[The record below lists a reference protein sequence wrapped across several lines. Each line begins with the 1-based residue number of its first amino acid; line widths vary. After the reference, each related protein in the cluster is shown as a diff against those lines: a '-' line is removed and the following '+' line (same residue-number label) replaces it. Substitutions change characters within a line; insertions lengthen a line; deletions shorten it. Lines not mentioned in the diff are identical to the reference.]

1 MCGLK
6 ARNAATKTRSTP
18 TFMKHNTPDSKPR
31 SRREF
36 IKTSALAAGA
46 ITFGVPALVR
56 GQNLNSKVN
65 IAGVGINGKGASDIE
80 ACAKEN
86 IVAICDVDE
95 NRSADKVAKYPGVRF
110 FTDYRKML
118 EEMGSSI
125 DAVNIATPDHTH
137 AVIASAAMR
146 LGKHVYCQKPLTQTI
161 YEARFLRDLARE
173 HKIISQMGNHGS
185 AADGLR
191 RAVEV
196 IQSGI
201 IGHAKEVHVW
211 TNRPIWPQ
219 GLPRPK
225 GADPIPQGLDW
236 DLWIG
241 TAPMRPF
248 KKDVYHLFNWRGW
261 MDFGTGALGD
271 MACHTVNMPYR
282 ALRFGAPSSVEAET
296 SVMNGDSYPLSSR
309 IRFEFPARGT
319 ATDQKEANVIP
330 ATTLWWYDGGKP
342 KAGDPYRHDESCK
355 PAKEITADVAA
366 FRGEVPRAGCLIIG
380 EKGQIFSPDDYGAEF
395 FIKLNDEK
403 SFTSYKN
410 HPAVK
415 EIPQSIPRNPFKSG
429 DGQHLEWI
437 AAIKENKP
445 EQCYSRFDIA
455 AELTEIMLLGCVAIH
470 VGKKIE
476 WDSAAMRVTNA
487 SEAAQF
493 IKRENR
499 AGWAL

>member
-1 MCGLK
+1 M
-6 ARNAATKTRSTP
+6 NNKTP
-18 TFMKHNTPDSKPR
+18 YSKPS

-36 IKTSALAAGA
+36 LKTSALAAGA
-46 ITFGVPALVR
+46 ITFGMPAFVR
-56 GQNLNSKVN
+56 GRNLNSKVN
-65 IAGVGINGKGASDIE
+65 IAGIGINGKGSSDIE
-80 ACAKEN
+80 ACADEN
-86 IVAICDVDE
+86 IVAICDVDRD
-95 NRSADKVAKYPGVRF
+95 RSADKVAKYPGVRF

-118 EEMGSSI
+118 EEMGNSI

-137 AVIASAAMR
+137 AVIASAAIR

-161 YEARFLRDLARE
+161 YEARFLRKLARE

-185 AADGLR
+185 AANGLR

-196 IQSGI
+196 IQSGL

-211 TNRPIWPQ
+211 TDRPIWPQ
-219 GLPRPK
+219 GCPRPD
-225 GADPIPQGLDW
+225 GADPIPNGLDW

-248 KKDVYHLFNWRGW
+248 KKDAYHPFNWRGW

-271 MACHTVNMPYR
+271 MACHTVNMPFR
-282 ALRFGAPSSVEAET
+282 ALRLGAPSVVEAET
-296 SVMNGDSYPLSSR
+296 SATNGDSYPLSSR
-309 IRFEFPARGT
+309 IRFEFPARTT
-319 ATDQKEANVIP
+319 AVDQKGASLLMSKSNASVIP

-355 PAKEITADVAA
+355 PAKEITADVAV
-366 FRGEVPRAGCLIIG
+366 FRGEVPRSGCLIIG

-403 SFTSYKN
+403 SFKSYRN

-415 EIPQSIPRNPFKSG
+415 AIPQWIPRNPFRSG

-445 EQCYSRFDIA
+445 DQCYSRFDIG
-455 AELTEIMLLGCVAIH
+455 AELTEIMLLGCVSIRC
-470 VGKKIE
+470 GKKIE
-476 WDSAAMRVTNA
+476 WDSAAMRATNA
-487 SEAAQF
+487 PEAAHF
-493 IKRENR
+493 IKRDNR
-499 AGWAL
+499 AGWTL

>member
-1 MCGLK
+1 MKHKTPVSKAFNRRDFLK
-6 ARNAATKTRSTP
+6 A
-18 TFMKHNTPDSKPR
+18 
-31 SRREF
+31 
-36 IKTSALAAGA
+36 SALATGA
-46 ITFGVPALVR
+46 ITFGVPALLR

-65 IAGVGINGKGASDIE
+65 IAGVGINGKGKSDIE
-80 ACAKEN
+80 ACATEN
-86 IVAICDVDE
+86 IVAICDVDK
-95 NRSADKVAKYPGVRF
+95 NLSADKVAKYPGVRF

-137 AVIASAAMR
+137 AVIASAAMK
-146 LGKHVYCQKPLTQTI
+146 LGKHIYCQKPLTQTI

-196 IQSGI
+196 IQSGL

-219 GLPRPK
+219 GCPRPES
-225 GADPIPQGLDW
+225 ADAVPEGLDW

-248 KKDVYHLFNWRGW
+248 KKDAYHLFNWRGW
-261 MDFGTGALGD
+261 VDFGTGALGD

-282 ALRFGAPSSVEAET
+282 ALKLGAPSVVEAET
-296 SVMNGDSYPLSSR
+296 SVSNGDSYPLSSR
-309 IRFEFPARGT
+309 IRFEFPARG
-319 ATDQKEANVIP
+319 AAVP

-342 KAGDPYRHDESCK
+342 KTGDPYRHDESCK
-355 PAKEITADVAA
+355 PAKEVTALVAA
-366 FRGEVPRAGCLIIG
+366 FRGEVPRSGCLIIG
-380 EKGQIFSPDDYGAEF
+380 EKGQVFSPDDYGSEF
-395 FIKLNDEK
+395 FVKLNDEK
-403 SFTSYKN
+403 EFLSYKN

-415 EIPQSIPRNPFKSG
+415 EIPQSIPRNQFRSS
-429 DGQHLEWI
+429 DGQHPEWI

-445 EQCYSRFDIA
+445 DLCYSRFDIA
-455 AELTEIMLLGCVAIH
+455 AELTEIMLLGCVAIRC
-470 VGKKIE
+470 GKKIE
-476 WDSAAMRVTNA
+476 WDSAAMRATNA
-487 SEAAQF
+487 SEAAHF

-499 AGWAL
+499 AGWTL